1 MVVGENIALRVDDET
16 GASRRT
22 LAVFWD
28 DVVER
33 GEEIPEWIAK
43 SVGTK
48 RADARSNMDAD
59 DGWLN
64 LFDCVNDGRSPRL

>member
-16 GASRRT
+16 GAGRRT

-43 SVGTK
+43 SVGTQ
-48 RADARSNMDAD
+48 RADARSNVYAD
-59 DGWLN
+59 DGRLD
-64 LFDCVNDGRSPRL
+64 LFDCVNDSRSPRL

>member
-16 GASRRT
+16 GAGRRT

-28 DVVER
+28 DVVEG

-48 RADARSNMDAD
+48 RANARSNMYAD
-59 DGWLN
+59 DGRLD
-64 LFDCVNDGRSPRL
+64 LFDCVNNSCSPRL